1 MTVPLAGT
9 YTRQD
14 IHDVAALLITNWS
27 AVLSIA
33 DKLVRRESARLAL
46 VDLALARTSALA

>member
-1 MTVPLAGT
+1 VTVPLAGT